1 MQGGALC
8 GIMLSRSKNDNN
20 IQKPQHEG
28 RGGIRYGRA
37 GQRRQKQSG
46 RHAHR
51 NSADRASMEAE
62 RALLQKLGGSFN
74 VRVRTF
80 RRLANEVLPKLAYL
94 SKQAGIMAL
103 TGIIQDNKDKLS
115 CFVRGAE
122 TPGFVSDM
130 YDVISMMKYCR
141 IPPQALLEG
150 ELPEGVKGKAHDVE
164 CCTRRT
170 ATFLN
175 VGTSI
180 PPTSWSCFARR
191 SKPPSR

>member
-1 MQGGALC
+1 MITIYKSHSMKDAAAYVMGVL
-8 GIMLSRSKNDNN
+8 DNVDKSN
-20 IQKPQHEG
+20 LDVTHTVIVP
-28 RGGIRYGRA
+28 
-37 GQRRQKQSG
+37 
-46 RHAHR
+46 
-51 NSADRASMEAE
+51 DRASMEAE

-150 ELPEGVKGKAHDVE
+150 ELPEGVKGKAQTWA